1 MVEENGSNIIQMA
14 IEREQASSTLI
25 RPDLDL
31 VIITPRYE
39 QRLRLV
45 EVDASDGPIML
56 LEPIYQGSHAII
68 P

>member
-1 MVEENGSNIIQMA
+1 MVEEDGPNVIQVA
-14 IEREQASSTLI
+14 IESEEASSALI

-31 VIITPRYE
+31 VVVPTRYE
-39 QRLRLV
+39 QRLCFM
-45 EVDASDGPIML
+45 EVYASNGPIVL

>member
-1 MVEENGSNIIQMA
+1 MVEENGPNVVQVA
-14 IEREQASSTLI
+14 IESEETSSALI

-31 VIITPRYE
+31 VVVPTRYE
-39 QRLRLV
+39 QRLCLV
-45 EVDASDGPIML
+45 EVYASNGPIVL

>member
-1 MVEENGSNIIQMA
+1 MVEEDGPNVIQVA
-14 IEREQASSTLI
+14 IEGEETSSALI

-31 VIITPRYE
+31 VVVPTRYE
-39 QRLRLV
+39 QRLCLM
-45 EVDASDGPIML
+45 EVYASNGPIML